1 MRWLFS
7 SPTQSTVPC
16 SLGKEQETAFLA
28 VLLMD
33 SRVHFRLTFTSAV
46 GKPGA
51 ATLLGCDR
59 LSASANALSAFRNA
73 GPGKQCIVKE
83 ADVN

>member
-1 MRWLFS
+1 
-7 SPTQSTVPC
+7 
-16 SLGKEQETAFLA
+16 
-28 VLLMD
+28 MD

-59 LSASANALSAFRNA
+59 LSASANALSALRNA

>member
-1 MRWLFS
+1 
-7 SPTQSTVPC
+7 
-16 SLGKEQETAFLA
+16 
-28 VLLMD
+28 MD
-33 SRVHFRLTFTSAV
+33 SRVHFRLTFTSTV

-51 ATLLGCDR
+51 ASLLGCDR

-83 ADVN
+83 ADVNWLSASISEYGEDFLN